1 MKLRSIDFIVLG
13 LGFGDEGK
21 GAITDYLVEK
31 FRINSVIRFNG
42 GSQAAHTV
50 VTPDGISHTFSQFGS
65 GMFVKGT
72 RSFLSS
78 QMLIDPY
85 SLLEEEF
92 VLKRKGISDAFK
104 RLVID
109 SKCRIITPYHKMI
122 GQMQELARGKSRFGS
137 TGKGVGEA
145 VLEYDL
151 DKENTIYL
159 KDFFS
164 AKSLQR
170 KLEIHY
176 LKQMNR
182 AFEILSQANSKEVSK
197 VFLYFKNKYM
207 PSKMIQFYQG
217 FAKSYSKSIDRK
229 GNYLEKLFDSKSSVL
244 LEGAQGA
251 LLDPEYGFVPY
262 ITKTKTTLYYAQ
274 TFLNKKRKPI
284 CIGVLRAYSH
294 RHGMGPLPTESISL
308 SKKIQEE
315 HNTDNPWQGAFRFG
329 WLDLILCRYAIQMN
343 SGLDTIALTC
353 IDQLSGLGKI
363 KVCTEYQYK
372 GIISKEMAKF
382 FQYKREKDIIRITD
396 INPILNSTDKE
407 KKKLTEILFECKPYE
422 YLEFKGWK
430 KDIAKIESEK
440 DLPENLKTYLHFLE
454 SKEGFGLSI
463 SILSFGKT
471 RRKKILLYGKIL

>member
-1 MKLRSIDFIVLG
+1 MKLKSIDFIVLG

-21 GAITDYLVEK
+21 GTVTDYLVDR
-31 FRINSVIRFNG
+31 FGINTVIRFNG

-65 GMFVKGT
+65 GMFIKGT

-104 RLVID
+104 RLTID
-109 SKCRIITPYHKMI
+109 SNCRVITPFHKMI
-122 GQMQELARGKSRFGS
+122 GRMNELIRGKSRFGS

-145 VLEYDL
+145 VLEYHL
-151 DKENTIYL
+151 DKENAIYL
-159 KDFFS
+159 KDFFH
-164 AKSLQR
+164 AKNLQR

-182 AFEILSQANSKEVSK
+182 AFEILSKTDSKEVSK

-207 PSKMIQFYQG
+207 PGKMIQFYQG

-229 GNYLEKLFDSKSSVL
+229 GNYLQKLFDSKSSIL
-244 LEGAQGA
+244 LEGAQGV
-251 LLDPEYGFVPY
+251 LLDPDYGFAPY
-262 ITKTKTTLYYAQ
+262 ITKTKTTLGSAQ
-274 TFLNKKRKPI
+274 TLLNKKRKPI

-308 SKKIQEE
+308 SKKIKEE

-343 SGLDTIALTC
+343 PGLDRLALTC
-353 IDQLSGLGKI
+353 IEQLSGFAKI
-363 KVCTEYQYK
+363 KVCIEYQYK

-382 FQYKREKDIIRITD
+382 FRYKREKGVSRITG
-396 INPILNSTDKE
+396 INPILNSTDEE
-407 KKKLTEILFECKPYE
+407 KKKLTEILFKCKPYG

-430 KDIAKIESEK
+430 EDIAKIESEK
-440 DLPENLKTYLHFLE
+440 ELPENLKTYLDFLE
-454 SKEGFGLSI
+454 SKEGFGLPI
-463 SILSFGKT
+463 FILSYGKT
-471 RRKKILLYGKIL
+471 RREKIILM